1 VGAGAHFEPRNRAQR
16 RVSGGGRGWHL
27 ACASG
32 SIARPFLLAAMLKN
46 YLVIALRNLR
56 RRKGYTALNVV
67 GLALGLACAFF
78 ILLWI
83 TNEVRYD
90 RFHEN
95 GDDLYRVMRHAEFG
109 GQVQTWGAVPTPLA
123 EVLEAD
129 YPEVEHATLLSW
141 PVSPLIARGDAIYR
155 GEGYYAGPAFFETF
169 SFPLLA
175 GDPTTALDD
184 PASIVIS
191 QSLAAK
197 VFGPDWTA
205 DEVLGQALTVE
216 HRKDF
221 RITGISAAVTEPTV
235 FRFDFIL
242 PVEDYIARNEWT
254 EHWYN
259 AGLEIYAELRPGAS
273 AAALDAKIAGVINE
287 HHEDANGTPF
297 LQPVA
302 DMRLWGLYEDGELA
316 GGRIEYVRILGVVAV
331 FLLLIAAIN
340 FMNLATARSA
350 QRAREIG
357 VRKALGAAKG
367 ALVRQF
373 LVETVVLALAAFA
386 VALGLVAV
394 LLPTFNDLVQSDLA
408 LGDLPPST
416 YLIGVGIA
424 IVTGL
429 FAGSYPALYL
439 SSFSPVAVLRGTFR
453 QGRGEA
459 RFREGLVVFQF
470 ALSTLLIVGTLTV
483 YLQMDYVREKN
494 LGLDRANV
502 VSMRVEGP
510 ARDQF
515 ASFRQEL
522 MSRPGISSV
531 TASNQNPLNVGNST
545 TNPAWTGKPEDD
557 NTLFYVI
564 NTRHDFV
571 ETMDMELVAG
581 RAFSRD
587 FASDSA
593 NVIINERAA
602 EAMGLEDPV
611 GQDLALWGREGQI
624 VGVVRDFHIR
634 SLYTPIEPTI
644 LRLEAEYS
652 DFLYVRTAAGETA
665 TALASLESVYGQ
677 FNPGYPFETEF
688 LDEEYEQMYQGELVV
703 GTLANIFTGIA
714 IFIACLGLFGL
725 AAYTAER
732 RRKEIGVRKV
742 LGASVGGV
750 VALLSRDFVRLV
762 VIGFALAA
770 PLGWWVMN
778 RWLDDFAYRVDLG
791 VGVFLVAGVAALV
804 IALATVSGQ
813 ALRAA
818 TADPVDALRSE

>member
-1 VGAGAHFEPRNRAQR
+1 
-16 RVSGGGRGWHL
+16 
-27 ACASG
+27 
-32 SIARPFLLAAMLKN
+32 MLKN
-46 YLVIALRNLR
+46 YLVVALRSLHR
-56 RRKGYTALNVV
+56 QKGYAALNVV
-67 GLALGLACAFF
+67 GLSVGLACAFF

-83 TNEVRYD
+83 TSEVRYE

-95 GDDLYRVMRHAEFG
+95 GDNLYRVMRHAEFG
-109 GQVQTWGAVPTPLA
+109 GEVQTWHAVPTPLA

-141 PVSPLIARGDAIYR
+141 PVSPLFTRGDAIHR
-155 GEGYYAGPAFFETF
+155 GEGYYAGPAFFEMF

-175 GDPTTALDD
+175 GDPATVLDD
-184 PASIVIS
+184 PSSVVIS
-191 QSLAAK
+191 ETLAAK
-197 VFGPDWTA
+197 VFGADWTA
-205 DEVLGQALTVE
+205 DEVLGQTLTVE

-242 PVEDYIARNEWT
+242 PVEDYTARNEWT
-254 EHWYN
+254 EHWGN
-259 AGLEIYAELRPGAS
+259 AGLEIYVELREGTS
-273 AAALDAKIAGVINE
+273 AAALDAKIADVINE
-287 HHEDANGTPF
+287 HNDAANATPF

-357 VRKALGAAKG
+357 VRKALGAGKSS
-367 ALVRQF
+367 LVRQF
-373 LVETVVLALAAFA
+373 LVETVVLALVAFA
-386 VALGLVAV
+386 LALGLVAT
-394 LLPTFNDLVQSDLA
+394 LLPAFNDLVRSDLA
-408 LGDLPPST
+408 LGDLPPSY

-429 FAGSYPALYL
+429 VAGSYPALYL

-453 QGRGEA
+453 QGRGEV

-494 LGLDRANV
+494 LGLDRENV
-502 VSMRVEGP
+502 VSMTLEGP

-515 ASFRQEL
+515 ESFRQEL
-522 MSRPGISSV
+522 LGRPGIASV

-545 TNPAWTGKPEDD
+545 TDPTWAGKPEDD

-564 NTRHDFV
+564 NTRHGFV

-581 RAFSRD
+581 RTFSRD
-587 FASDSA
+587 FAADSA

-602 EAMGLEDPV
+602 EAMGMENPL

-624 VGVVRDFHIR
+624 VGVVKDFHIR
-634 SLYTPIEPTI
+634 SLYAPIEPTI
-644 LRLEAEYS
+644 LRLEPEYS

-665 TALASLESVYGQ
+665 AALASLEAVYAR
-677 FNPGYPFETEF
+677 FNPGYPFETTF
-688 LDEEYEQMYQGELVV
+688 LDEEYERMYQGELVV
-703 GTLANIFTGIA
+703 GTLANFFAGVA
-714 IFIACLGLFGL
+714 ISIACLGLFGL

-750 VALLSRDFVRLV
+750 VTLLSRDFVRLV
-762 VIGFALAA
+762 LIGFALAA
-770 PLGWWVMN
+770 PLAWWLMN
-778 RWLDDFAYRVDLG
+778 RWLDGFAYRVDLG
-791 VGVFLVAGVAALV
+791 AGVFLVAGAAALV
-804 IALATVSGQ
+804 IALAAVSGQ

-818 TADPVDALRSE
+818 TADPVESLRYE

>member
-1 VGAGAHFEPRNRAQR
+1 
-16 RVSGGGRGWHL
+16 
-27 ACASG
+27 
-32 SIARPFLLAAMLKN
+32 MLKN
-46 YLVIALRNLR
+46 YLKVALRSLHR
-56 RRKGYTALNVV
+56 QKGYAALNVV
-67 GLALGLACAFF
+67 GLSVGLACAFF

-83 TNEVRYD
+83 THEVRYD

-109 GQVQTWGAVPTPLA
+109 GKTQTWAAVPTPLA

-141 PVSPLIARGDAIYR
+141 PVRPLLARGDAIYR

-169 SFPLLA
+169 SFSLLA
-175 GDPTTALDD
+175 GDPATALDD
-184 PASIVIS
+184 PASMVIS
-191 QSLAAK
+191 ETLAAK
-197 VFGPDWTA
+197 IFGPDWTA
-205 DEVLGQALTVE
+205 DEVLGQTLTVE

-221 RITGISAAVTEPTV
+221 RITGISAAVAEPTV
-235 FRFDFIL
+235 FQFDFIL
-242 PVEDYIARNEWT
+242 PVEDYTARNEWT

-259 AGLEIYAELRPGAS
+259 AGLEIYAELAEGTS
-273 AAALDAKIAGVINE
+273 AAAFDAKIADVIKE
-287 HHEDANGTPF
+287 HNDAANATPF

-302 DMRLWGLYEDGELA
+302 DMRLWGLYEDGALV

-350 QRAREIG
+350 QRAKEIG
-357 VRKALGAAKG
+357 VRKALGAGKSS
-367 ALVRQF
+367 LVRQF
-373 LVETVVLALAAFA
+373 LVETIVLALAAFA
-386 VALGLVAV
+386 LALSLVAV
-394 LLPTFNDLVQSDLA
+394 LLPAFNDLVRSDLA
-408 LGDLPPST
+408 LGDLPLSY
-416 YLIGVGIA
+416 YLIGVGLA
-424 IVTGL
+424 VVTGL

-453 QGRGEA
+453 QSLGEA

-483 YLQMDYVREKN
+483 YLQMDYVRDKN

-502 VSMRVEGP
+502 VSMTLEGP

-515 ASFRQEL
+515 ESFRQEL
-522 MSRPGISSV
+522 MSRPGIASV

-571 ETMDMELVAG
+571 ETMGMELVAG
-581 RAFSRD
+581 RTFSRD
-587 FASDSA
+587 FVSDSA

-602 EAMGLEDPV
+602 EAMGMANPV

-624 VGVVRDFHIR
+624 VGVVKDFHIR

-665 TALASLESVYGQ
+665 AALASLEDVYGQ

-688 LDEEYEQMYQGELVV
+688 LDDEYEQMYRGELVV
-703 GTLANIFTGIA
+703 GTLANIFAAVA

-750 VALLSRDFVRLV
+750 VTLLSRDFVRLV
-762 VIGFALAA
+762 LIGFVLAA
-770 PLGWWVMN
+770 PLAWWVMD
-778 RWLDDFAYRVDLG
+778 RWLDSFAYRVDLG
-791 VGVFLVAGVAALV
+791 WGVFLVAGGAALA

-818 TADPVDALRSE
+818 TTDPVKALRYE